1 MVRRSPI
8 LSHSVSNRQATNPM
22 SRTFY
27 VNGDFVAE
35 ADAKISVLDRG
46 FLFADA
52 VYEVSSIIDGKLID
66 NKAHLARLA
75 RSLGELNM
83 APPATDDAIVKA
95 QHKLVEL
102 NGVEEGLLYLQ
113 VSRGEA
119 DRDFAFPANPVS
131 SLVMFTQTKNL
142 LESPAAERGFRIVS
156 MPDQRWGRRDIK
168 TVQLLAP
175 SLAKQAALDAG
186 VDDAW
191 MVEDGKV
198 TEGTSNNAYIVTGD
212 KTIHTRHLGNEILA
226 GITRSA
232 VLKFA
237 RDKSISRLRASV
249 RTSDTRRVAF
259 SPLPGLVRA
268 IPLSPL
274 LLILAACG
282 GGSSS
287 DSTVEVDD
295 QPFSIERF
303 TSDAG
308 LAPAVTGMRDGNAIT
323 YRLLEDDLVHGA
335 FADVDAVAGLVSVPQ
350 SGRFEVAIDNRS
362 FVYVPAPDFNGLDGF
377 AYRLAQGIV
386 TVNLEVLPSDDA
398 PALSANI
405 ERVAAQGTTYS
416 DFLLAEDPDGD
427 ALRFFARELPAWL
440 SLDPVT
446 GELSGLPLQSDAG
459 ISTPFD
465 LGVTDDTGLSDELL
479 GVRIEVLDI
488 NDAPTVNATRFP
500 AYLPARSSLDVQV
513 FVDDPDGE
521 QVQLRIEPNRFNCAG
536 IARLICADR
545 LAVFEAAVAD
555 YPDVDQIVLLVNDAR
570 FGGSAHAGGG
580 IAIASRVSPGLAL
593 HEMGHS
599 LAGLGDEYVDA
610 TLEGL
615 VPSVPGAAAPL
626 GANIAD
632 DPSAPPW
639 AHWLQVGDVPG
650 IDRDPSAPFEPGVFE
665 GAQYVAFGRYRP
677 TVISRMR
684 DVDAFFGPVNGEAW
698 VLALYRKARPV
709 RGFAPL
715 ARELSVETGQLSQF
729 TVSPWF
735 DPSIQ
740 RVVWE
745 LNGNPLNAAL
755 TGGES
760 QSNTVELLLPTG
772 RHEVSV
778 SVVDISDAIRRPS
791 PHEGEFDWVWA
802 INVR

>member
-1 MVRRSPI
+1 M
-8 LSHSVSNRQATNPM
+8 
-22 SRTFY
+22 
-27 VNGDFVAE
+27 
-35 ADAKISVLDRG
+35 
-46 FLFADA
+46 
-52 VYEVSSIIDGKLID
+52 
-66 NKAHLARLA
+66 
-75 RSLGELNM
+75 
-83 APPATDDAIVKA
+83 
-95 QHKLVEL
+95 
-102 NGVEEGLLYLQ
+102 
-113 VSRGEA
+113 
-119 DRDFAFPANPVS
+119 
-131 SLVMFTQTKNL
+131 
-142 LESPAAERGFRIVS
+142 
-156 MPDQRWGRRDIK
+156 
-168 TVQLLAP
+168 
-175 SLAKQAALDAG
+175 
-186 VDDAW
+186 
-191 MVEDGKV
+191 
-198 TEGTSNNAYIVTGD
+198 
-212 KTIHTRHLGNEILA
+212 
-226 GITRSA
+226 
-232 VLKFA
+232 
-237 RDKSISRLRASV
+237 
-249 RTSDTRRVAF
+249 AF

-513 FVDDPDGE
+513 FVDDLDGE
-521 QVQLRIEPNRFNCAG
+521 QVQLRIEPNRFIETSVQGGLVRLTAADVADVITVNLVVVLVDERGLETRETVPITLRPLSASGAGQTVLGSGQGEGVHVVVLGDGYRADQRNTFETDTETLLATLAGDPYVSDHLGMMNVHALWVESVDSGVDDDDQTDARDTAFDSRFNCAG